1 MLNRVDFLFV
11 LALAALCAPVI
22 GVLAFALVHFG
33 PPALYALRSLTGW

>member
-11 LALAALCAPVI
+11 LALAVLCAPVI

-33 PPALYALRSLTGW
+33 PPTFAVLRSLTGW